1 MYKGERV
8 IFKERRDLR
17 IWKYLDIGEL
27 KDNSLC
33 KIIEKMEGKEMWGNI
48 CFIVIG

>member
-8 IFKERRDLR
+8 TLKERRDLR
-17 IWKYLDIGEL
+17 IWKYPDTGEL

-33 KIIEKMEGKEMWGNI
+33 KITEKMEGKEMWGNT
-48 CFIVIG
+48 CFIVTG